1 MVHHH
6 RLRDKLTPPRSQ
18 VQPVASVAEEA
29 PARLASVMES
39 ASKMLTEHPRA
50 SLLTALAA
58 GVVVGWIIK
67 RR

>member
-6 RLRDKLTPPRSQ
+6 RLRDQLSPQTATES
-18 VQPVASVAEEA
+18 AGEEA
-29 PARLASVMES
+29 VAVQGH
-39 ASKMLTEHPRA
+39 LTQAWRTAANLMAERPKT
-50 SLLTALAA
+50 SLIAALAA